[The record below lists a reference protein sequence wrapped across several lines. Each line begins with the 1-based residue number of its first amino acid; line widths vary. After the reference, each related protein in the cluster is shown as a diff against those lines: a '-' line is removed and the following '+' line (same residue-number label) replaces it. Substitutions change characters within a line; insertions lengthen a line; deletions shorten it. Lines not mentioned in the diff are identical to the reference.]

1 MRKSSNE
8 INACMVILRA
18 LKMGISLTDLDKI
31 TLGFLIELIEQN
43 NSEAANEDVIEAT
56 SEILARF

>member
-1 MRKSSNE
+1 
-8 INACMVILRA
+8 MVILRA

-43 NSEAANEDVIEAT
+43 NSEAENEDVIEAT
-56 SEILARF
+56 PEILARF